1 MKYFVLDAVKEE
13 TINYQSQEN
22 MKMFSLKSL
31 TLSPLKKKCIKIL
44 FLRNL
49 VKQLKPNMVSVFL
62 EVDSSKCLTFNH
74 VLNRNPRWLP
84 PGDIIIKQHY

>member
-31 TLSPLKKKCIKIL
+31 TLSPLKKK
-44 FLRNL
+44 
-49 VKQLKPNMVSVFL
+49 M
-62 EVDSSKCLTFNH
+62 
-74 VLNRNPRWLP
+74 
-84 PGDIIIKQHY
+84 Y